1 MISRKCFLA
10 CFRRWR
16 LMPELLYKSSTVNRV
31 VSRCLL
37 RSASRPM
44 AAARHPW
51 GSDRTKQDPRGSDH
65 SQAKHSQG
73 RDRVS
78 PHPNKAARS
87 PPCPPSPAR
96 PLVLLFLLQGSAP
109 AHLLVRYMYMYVM
122 FLCREASVELNSLCR
137 NLSDSKMLV
146 HSFQKGKFQIL
157 VHVHVFVHVF
167 DC

>member
-1 MISRKCFLA
+1 
-10 CFRRWR
+10 
-16 LMPELLYKSSTVNRV
+16 MPELLYKSSTVNRV

-44 AAARHPW
+44 AAARYPR

-109 AHLLVRYMYMYVM
+109 THLLVRFIYVM

-146 HSFQKGKFQIL
+146 ILFKKENFKSWNMYMYLYMYMIVNVYNLCSFLHHFKK
-157 VHVHVFVHVF
+157 
-167 DC
+167 

>member
-1 MISRKCFLA
+1 
-10 CFRRWR
+10 
-16 LMPELLYKSSTVNRV
+16 MPELLYKSSTVNRV

-44 AAARHPW
+44 AAARYPR

-87 PPCPPSPAR
+87 PPCPPSPAQ

-109 AHLLVRYMYMYVM
+109 THLLVRYIYVM

-146 HSFQKGKFQIL
+146 ILFKKENFKSYNMYMYMYLYMYMIVNVYNLCSFLHHFKK
-157 VHVHVFVHVF
+157 
-167 DC
+167 

>member
-1 MISRKCFLA
+1 
-10 CFRRWR
+10 
-16 LMPELLYKSSTVNRV
+16 MPELLYKSSTVNRV

-44 AAARHPW
+44 AAARYPR

-109 AHLLVRYMYMYVM
+109 AHLLVRYMFVM

-146 HSFQKGKFQIL
+146 ILFKKENFKSWNMYMYLYMYMIVNVYNLCSFLHHFKK
-157 VHVHVFVHVF
+157 
-167 DC
+167 

>member
-1 MISRKCFLA
+1 
-10 CFRRWR
+10 
-16 LMPELLYKSSTVNRV
+16 MPELLYKSSTVNRV

-44 AAARHPW
+44 AAARYPR

-109 AHLLVRYMYMYVM
+109 THLLVRYIYVM

-146 HSFQKGKFQIL
+146 ILFKKENFKSWNMYMYLYMYMIVNVYNLCSFLHHFKK
-157 VHVHVFVHVF
+157 
-167 DC
+167 

>member
-1 MISRKCFLA
+1 
-10 CFRRWR
+10 
-16 LMPELLYKSSTVNRV
+16 MPELLYKSSTVNRV

-44 AAARHPW
+44 AAARYPR

-109 AHLLVRYMYMYVM
+109 THLLVRFIYMYVM

-137 NLSDSKMLV
+137 NVSDSKMLV

>member
-1 MISRKCFLA
+1 
-10 CFRRWR
+10 
-16 LMPELLYKSSTVNRV
+16 MPELLYKSSTVNRV

-44 AAARHPW
+44 AAARYPR

-87 PPCPPSPAR
+87 PPCPPNPAR

-109 AHLLVRYMYMYVM
+109 THLLVRYIYVM

-146 HSFQKGKFQIL
+146 ILFKKENFKSWNMYMYLYMYMIVNVYNLCSFLHHFKK
-157 VHVHVFVHVF
+157 
-167 DC
+167 